1 MGACDRLKFA
11 KYASEFAGTMFLTMF
26 VKLAVV
32 YDEYTT
38 SITIGLGLGL
48 LIYNFGYISG
58 GHLNPSVTMALII
71 RNIPEFPLSERGQVA
86 LYFVSQYLGAIAGGL
101 LAWLIGGDAAAAV
114 YPTVYQKEEYY
125 DDTHRLM
132 QAFVGEIFF
141 TYLLTTTVLHTAT
154 DKRQEGNQ
162 FYGLCIGLTVS
173 MGIACIGPI
182 SGCCLNTAVYLG
194 AVIPALITNQ
204 TVNGISD
211 LWVYWVGTFLGAI
224 LAGLWFNLVNGRES
238 LGIATNMSREQIEL
252 EQHLT
257 MDDDAQ
263 TD

>member
-1 MGACDRLKFA
+1 MLRNTTLAMQGMVACMDLFQYRSTEWFYLWSTPPLDPADGIYGSIWIRSMVQLHLK
-11 KYASEFAGTMFLTMF
+11 
-26 VKLAVV
+26 
-32 YDEYTT
+32 
-38 SITIGLGLGL
+38 TIS
-48 LIYNFGYISG
+48 FGCKRAIGFDGNKHRYGSKGWISG
-58 GHLNPSVTMALII
+58 S
-71 RNIPEFPLSERGQVA
+71 
-86 LYFVSQYLGAIAGGL
+86 IAGGL
-101 LAWLIGGDAAAAV
+101 IACMV
-114 YPTVYQKEEYY
+114 YRRGIL
-125 DDTHRLM
+125 RLM